1 MTRWLSWPDRER
13 LDAGSGR
20 NGRLASAGQRRG
32 AHFDLAVAQR
42 ATPRRQHRIPHPGWF
57 SVHPD
62 TDLSRIALGVAA
74 PARDRAPHRSGQAGC
89 DPYRHRRADR
99 PRGGGLLP
107 KARPALHHQLH
118 DALPG
123 IHLGARAD
131 PASAHLR
138 GAAAISCRRNRDD
151 GGDAIAHDRIASA
164 RIFQPRDVDARRG
177 HRSVQAGSRDRTR
190 LYAPHLHQ
198 RRAARGR
205 KEPQRVPLA
214 RSSRHEG
221 RHRHRPRGG
230 GAEAA
235 LSGREVPRIAGEWHL
250 GRASRGGRRLRV
262 PEPHRHVRRG
272 AARSAGQRR
281 SGCRLSGHGAE
292 GRRGRQSGRS
302 FERKPGRGLYRGA
315 SNFSRGVSRVRAR
328 PLLGKQR
335 ASIHRAY
342 PESGHRRI
350 SRIRRGNGD
359 GGDRARLMRTG
370 AKGGRKG
377 DTAMT
382 DLSRAELDQETI
394 AKAYARWAPV
404 YDLVFGAVFERGRH
418 AAIAAA
424 ERIGGRILEVGV
436 GTGISLPDY
445 ARANRLCGVDISEP
459 MLRKA
464 QQRVAELG
472 LANVEGLW
480 VMDAEHL
487 SFPDASFDV
496 VVAQYVITTVPN
508 PEATL
513 DEFARVLKPGGEIV
527 LVSRVGA
534 EAGLRRALERWF
546 APAARK
552 LGWRTEFSWER
563 YADWAKRSR
572 GMRLVERRAMPPFGH
587 FSLIRFSKAGGTSA
601 ARAEKPAARAA
612 V

>member
-1 MTRWLSWPDRER
+1 MDLRR
-13 LDAGSGR
+13 L
-20 NGRLASAGQRRG
+20 
-32 AHFDLAVAQR
+32 
-42 ATPRRQHRIPHPGWF
+42 
-57 SVHPD
+57 
-62 TDLSRIALGVAA
+62 
-74 PARDRAPHRSGQAGC
+74 
-89 DPYRHRRADR
+89 
-99 PRGGGLLP
+99 
-107 KARPALHHQLH
+107 
-118 DALPG
+118 
-123 IHLGARAD
+123 
-131 PASAHLR
+131 
-138 GAAAISCRRNRDD
+138 AAISCRRNRDD
-151 GGDAIAHDRIASA
+151 GGDAVAHDRIARA
-164 RIFQPRDVDARRG
+164 GVFQSRHVDARRG
-177 HRSVQAGSRDRTR
+177 HQPVQAGSRDRTR

-198 RRAARGR
+198 RGAARGR
-205 KEPQRVPLA
+205 KEPRSIPLA

-235 LSGREVPRIAGEWHL
+235 LSGREVPRIAGEWRL

-281 SGCRLSGHGAE
+281 SGRRLSGHGAE

-302 FERKPGRGLYRGA
+302 LERKPPRGLYRGA
-315 SNFSRGVSRVRAR
+315 WHLSHSVSRVRAQ
-328 PLLGKQR
+328 PLMGKQR

-350 SRIRRGNGD
+350 PRIRRGNGD
-359 GGDRARLMRTG
+359 GGDGARLMRTKQG
-370 AKGGRKG
+370 FSRRSRGEKRVGRRG

-382 DLSRAELDQETI
+382 DLSCAELDKETI

-418 AAIAAA
+418 AAVAAA

-445 ARANRLCGVDISEP
+445 SCTNRLCGVDISEP

-464 QQRVAELG
+464 QQRVVELG

-496 VVAQYVITTVPN
+496 VVAQYVITTVPD